1 LDVVAGRETNRAH
14 SRMALLMTGKTNR
27 RIFLSAAALAGV
39 AGLARAA
46 SPTTTRAI
54 LFDAFAMFDPRS
66 IVPVAERELPGQGQA
81 FADRWRA
88 TQFQYSWIRGVAEQ
102 YRDFTA
108 ITEDALSFA
117 AKTLKLK
124 LTKAKRA
131 RLMRAYH
138 ELEMYP
144 DVPAGIEKLHAAG
157 ITPAMMTNLTGPM
170 MQSNLDHAGLKNIRI
185 FSTEGAKTFKPH
197 GRAYQ
202 LGVDGLRLPKE
213 QIVFAAFGGWDA
225 AGAKWFGLRTFWMN
239 RFQQPEEQL
248 GVSADAT
255 GPAFADLIRF
265 ATA

>member
-1 LDVVAGRETNRAH
+1 MTNETNR
-14 SRMALLMTGKTNR
+14 RT
-27 RIFLSAAALAGV
+27 FLSAAALAALAGV

-46 SPTTTRAI
+46 PRPPTRAI
-54 LFDAFAMFDPRS
+54 LFDAFTMFDPRS

-88 TQFQYSWIRGVAEQ
+88 TQFQYSWIRGVAGR
-102 YRDFTA
+102 YLDFTA
-108 ITEDALSFA
+108 ITEDALSFVA
-117 AKTLKLK
+117 NTLKLE
-124 LTKAKRA
+124 LTKDKRA

-144 DVPAGIEKLHAAG
+144 DVPAGIEKLRAAG
-157 ITPAMMTNLTGPM
+157 ITLAMMTNMTRAM
-170 MQSNLDHAGLKNIRI
+170 TQSNLDHAGLKNIRI
-185 FSTEGAKTFKPH
+185 FSTDGARTFKPH
-197 GRAYQ
+197 ARAYQ

-239 RFQQPEEQL
+239 RFQQPAEEL
-248 GVSADAT
+248 GISADAT
-255 GPAFADLIRF
+255 GPTFADLVRF